1 MAYTVGSAFTSFR
14 QNTVDLTANDTQKA
28 RSSRDYLFE
37 QIKSLAQNNTDFP
50 RLGGGYLSFGSFA
63 RRTKIR
69 PLDDV
74 DVLVLLNGK
83 GTTAS
88 HYQGNTYDLKL
99 TDSSAVLAYF
109 SDNLGF
115 YSSPEVNSTKIL
127 NKIRYH
133 LGSIHNYR
141 NADIK
146 KTMQAVTL
154 NLGSYD
160 WVFDIVPALPVG
172 DRYGNIEYYLI
183 PDGKGK
189 WIRTNPKIDS
199 ENVTRVNL
207 KHDGNFLPII
217 RLLKYWNNRT
227 HKPRLPS
234 YYFEYLAIKVF
245 ENSPKI
251 ASTPQAIKYFFD
263 NCPSYI
269 QLPCPDPKQLG
280 ANLDSS
286 IDYNTKQK
294 VISAMSQ
301 ASQLAGNAIWY
312 ETKSSSSEA
321 LNAWRTIFGSEFPT
335 YG

>member
-1 MAYTVGSAFTSFR
+1 MTLCR
-14 QNTVDLTANDTQKA
+14 Q
-28 RSSRDYLFE
+28 S
-37 QIKSLAQNNTDFP
+37 
-50 RLGGGYLSFGSFA
+50 
-63 RRTKIR
+63 
-69 PLDDV
+69 
-74 DVLVLLNGK
+74 

-321 LNAWRTIFGSEFPT
+321 LNAWRTIFGSKFPT